1 MHYLSACNTS
11 WIWCKLFNHDLKS
24 YDNWVEN
31 CNNWVEDS
39 DNWVEWKQSEVQ
51 CQQEMMIEQTVLIV
65 SLLWWMC
72 WLYHYYDE
80 CVDCIAEMMIV
91 MIAVLKWWMNF
102 KIQL

>member
-24 YDNWVEN
+24 CDNWVEN
-31 CNNWVEDS
+31 CNNWVEDN
-39 DNWVEWKQSEVQ
+39 DNWIEWKQSEVQ

-80 CVDCIAEMMIV
+80 CFDCITEMMIV
-91 MIAVLKWWMNF
+91 MIAALRWWMNF
-102 KIQL
+102 KIQF